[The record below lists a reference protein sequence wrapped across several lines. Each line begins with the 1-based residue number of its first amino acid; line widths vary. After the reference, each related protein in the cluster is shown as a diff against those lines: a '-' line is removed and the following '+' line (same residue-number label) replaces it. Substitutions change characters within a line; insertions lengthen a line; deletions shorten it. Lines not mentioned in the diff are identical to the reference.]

1 MTVRVV
7 LADDHTMVRQGLRSI
22 LEAEADI
29 VVVGEAND
37 GIETIALVE
46 KLTPDVVVL
55 DLMMPKLNGLEVTR
69 QISKIS
75 HVMIVSMHANEAYV
89 IEALKNGAYG
99 YVLKDSTAQE
109 LVEAVF
115 KVAKGLRYLSSTLT
129 ERAISFY
136 AERTSSSSFEPYDT
150 LTTREREVF
159 QLLAEGL
166 SNTEISSSL
175 SISPRTVEI
184 HKSHVMHK
192 LNLNTQTDIVKFAIR
207 RGILPMED

>member
-22 LEAEADI
+22 LESVEDI
-29 VVVGEAND
+29 LVVGEASD
-37 GIETIALVE
+37 GIETINLVE
-46 KLTPDVVVL
+46 KIKPDVVIL

-89 IEALKNGAYG
+89 IEALRNGAYG

-115 KVAKGLRYLSSTLT
+115 KVAKGLRYLSSTLS

-136 AERTSSSSFEPYDT
+136 AERTQSSSFEPYDT

-166 SNTEISSSL
+166 SNTEISTSL

-192 LNLNTQTDIVKFAIR
+192 LNLTTQTDIVKYAIR